1 MIPGGFRKEIV
12 PAGFSAEAQS
22 KVVMTEKTE
31 FSATV
36 CTAVVQLDHGIP
48 VWSLVRRGD
57 SRRAAID
64 FAYLSYKWGYGALPR
79 DFGRINFSQPRIH
92 DQQPLVRIEVSS
104 RLIRFPNLWLFGRG
118 FVFPICVFLAADLRL
133 LIFHLLIIRTRSLAL
148 VSSLC
153 FAKTPLLL
161 RAIAD
166 AAVQLV
172 ALC

>member
-64 FAYLSYKWGYGALPR
+64 FAYLSYKWGTAHYREISAELIFCNPR
-79 DFGRINFSQPRIH
+79 SP
-92 DQQPLVRIEVSS
+92 PAALVRIEVWSRWVRFPKLCLWPEVADFTLSS
-104 RLIRFPNLWLFGRG
+104 RDFPNEIFGFG
-118 FVFPICVFLAADLRL
+118 QF
-133 LIFHLLIIRTRSLAL
+133 AL
-148 VSSLC
+148 
-153 FAKTPLLL
+153 FAKPPLLL
-161 RAIAD
+161 SSHTKCSGAARGAI
-166 AAVQLV
+166 VNNNNQQQG
-172 ALC
+172 

>member
-22 KVVMTEKTE
+22 KVVMAEKAE

-64 FAYLSYKWGYGALPR
+64 FAHLSYKWGTAHCREISAELIFRNPA
-79 DFGRINFSQPRIH
+79 FTT
-92 DQQPLVRIEVSS
+92 SS
-104 RLIRFPNLWLFGRG
+104 PWFASRYRRGG
-118 FVFPICVFLAADLRL
+118 FVFQICGFSVVGSFSQ
-133 LIFHLLIIRTRSLAL
+133 T
-148 VSSLC
+148 VS
-153 FAKTPLLL
+153 F
-161 RAIAD
+161 
-166 AAVQLV
+166 
-172 ALC
+172 